1 MLKNEILDAM
11 PIGILL
17 IDPKSHR
24 IEYANPAASEL
35 IGAPREELVGSICHK
50 FICPAEEGRCPITD
64 LGQTLDRSE
73 MVLLRKDGGAIPVL
87 KSVSH
92 VNLGGREYL
101 LESFMDLSEIKRI
114 EEELERS
121 ERFLRAII
129 DNFPSPIFVK
139 DRALRYVL
147 TNRAYEEYLG
157 RSREEILGKTDYELY
172 PKDQADFFRK
182 WDEVVIERGSPVDI
196 PEEVSTDAGGAVHT
210 LYVKK
215 APLKDERG
223 EVTHII
229 GVTIDITE
237 KKRIEEELR
246 RDGEELRAIQ
256 EATLGII
263 DKVALGEL
271 MQAILERASSIT
283 GAPHGFIYI
292 LQPDGQEMVMA
303 AGTGAFKG
311 HKDLKLR
318 RGQGAS
324 GLALETGEIQ
334 VINDYRSFPNRI
346 PGFEWISSIV
356 CVPLLSKDG
365 AMGVLGLC
373 HSEEGKT
380 FDRKSIRLL
389 ERFGRIASIALE
401 NARLLSK
408 AEEEVA
414 RRAEAEAALRRHL
427 EGAERLLEE
436 KTKELQ
442 RIEEIA
448 AIGRVAA
455 MVGHDLRNPLQVLVN
470 LIYLMEESLAASEDS
485 ARIAR
490 ELRLDLILNNMKKQI
505 EYMNKIVSDLQDYAR
520 PITPELV
527 ETDLRAFAED
537 VLSSLSIPEGI
548 KVKVEI
554 EEGIK
559 LMIDPALMRRVFVNL
574 INNAIQA
581 MPNGGSLRIAAK
593 VEGGWASVSFED
605 TGVGIPKENLDRL
618 FKPLFTTKSKG
629 MGFGLAVCKRIV
641 EAHGGTIGVES
652 EVGKGS
658 KFTIRLPIR
667 GG

>member
-1 MLKNEILDAM
+1 MLKNEILDSM

-73 MVLLRKDGGAIPVL
+73 RVLLRKDGGAIPVL

-139 DRALRYVL
+139 DRAFRYVL

-414 RRAEAEAALRRHL
+414 RRAEAKAALRRHL